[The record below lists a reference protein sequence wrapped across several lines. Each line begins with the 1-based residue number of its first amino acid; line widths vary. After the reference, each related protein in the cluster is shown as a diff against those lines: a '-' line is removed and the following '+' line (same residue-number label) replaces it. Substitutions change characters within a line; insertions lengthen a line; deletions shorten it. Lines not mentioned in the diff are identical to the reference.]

1 MSSAN
6 NPGRAAGIWYL
17 LLTLIGALRIIYIP
31 DRLFVPDAEA
41 TVDNI
46 VAHEWLF
53 RLGMVSE
60 LVAGVVLILLTLAL
74 YRLLKGVDQYL
85 ARLVVILGVMS
96 AVLNLVNVVSDAAAL
111 MVVRNADFFSVFD
124 KPQRDALA
132 MLFLRLHAQ
141 QDTAAE
147 ILWGVWLVPLALL
160 VYRSEFLPRLLGVW
174 LFLAGIAYVL
184 MSLTG
189 LLLPSYQRTVLLVSQ
204 PALLGELALIFWLL
218 IKGARAPEPPIG
230 ASFRYDLIT
239 MPKYPGW

>member
-85 ARLVVILGVMS
+85 ARLIVILGVMS

-111 MVVRNADFFSVFD
+111 MVARNADFFSVFG

-147 ILWGVWLVPLALL
+147 ILWGVWLLPLAVL

-189 LLLPSYQRTVLLVSQ
+189 LLLPSYQRTVLLISQ

-218 IKGARAPEPPIG
+218 IKGARAPEAPIG

>member
-74 YRLLKGVDQYL
+74 YRLFKGVDQYL
-85 ARLVVILGVMS
+85 ARLIVILGVMS

-111 MVVRNADFFSVFD
+111 MVARNADFFSVFD

-132 MLFLRLHAQ
+132 MLFLRLHVQ

-189 LLLPSYQRTVLLVSQ
+189 LLLPSYQRTVLLISQ
-204 PALLGELALIFWLL
+204 PALLGELAPIFWLL
-218 IKGARAPEPPIG
+218 IKGARAPEPSIG